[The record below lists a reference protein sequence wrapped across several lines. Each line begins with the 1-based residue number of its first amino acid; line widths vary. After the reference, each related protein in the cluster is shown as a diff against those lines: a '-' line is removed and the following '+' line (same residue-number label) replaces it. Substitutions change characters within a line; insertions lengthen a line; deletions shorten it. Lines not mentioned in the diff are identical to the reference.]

1 MEKTVN
7 NVERFVKIKRITNVD
22 EDGVINLEMVDG
34 GTFGIAFAPDCESV
48 HIFPPKG
55 VVIKRPV
62 FDYDSGAVR
71 GFAIRKAVE

>member
-7 NVERFVKIKRITNVD
+7 NVEQFVKIKRIANVA
-22 EDGVINLEMVDG
+22 EDG
-34 GTFGIAFAPDCESV
+34 
-48 HIFPPKG
+48 
-55 VVIKRPV
+55 VIKRPV